1 VLPNGAWCRSVA
13 VDGRHDADVGRGG
26 PPPKRSACSSLPG
39 DASATRGLDA
49 VDDVVIDG
57 FAEDERL
64 LPDDEPQPPTAS
76 APEIATAAVTGA
88 SKFEKRTGHHSVS
101 LDSGRSALHRLTG
114 CARPRRPCSRPE
126 LR

>member
-1 VLPNGAWCRSVA
+1 
-13 VDGRHDADVGRGG
+13 
-26 PPPKRSACSSLPG
+26 LPG

-57 FAEDERL
+57 FAEDDRL

-88 SKFEKRTGHHSVS
+88 SKFEKGTGHHSVS
-101 LDSGRSALHRLTG
+101 LDPMAWVACCRVDLPG
-114 CARPRRPCSRPE
+114 
-126 LR
+126 